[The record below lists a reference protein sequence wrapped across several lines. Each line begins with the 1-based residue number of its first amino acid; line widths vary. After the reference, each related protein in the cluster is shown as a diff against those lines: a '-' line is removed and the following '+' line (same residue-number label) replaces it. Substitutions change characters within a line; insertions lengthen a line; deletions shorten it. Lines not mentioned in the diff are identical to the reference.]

1 MILEIRDVGRKTP
14 GDGRL
19 EISDATFRRLSMEQD
34 LKATVG
40 EVRGSAML
48 ERMSCTCGAGH
59 GESHAHLFV
68 RSDAFRHL
76 VPGETCVLELTS
88 PGHLLAA
95 RPHPLAP

>member
-19 EISDATFRRLSMEQD
+19 EITEATFRRLSMEQE
-34 LKATVG
+34 LRATVDD
-40 EVRGSAML
+40 VKASALL
-48 ERMSCTCGAGH
+48 ERMPCTCRAGE
-59 GESHAHLFV
+59 GKAHAHWFV

-88 PGHLLAA
+88 PGRLTAA